1 MSGEDFPDIDA
12 LDSQAQVTAD
22 AVGPGDTRCGYVAI
36 LGRPNVGKSTLM
48 NHLLGQ
54 KIAITS
60 RKPQTTRHNLLGV
73 DTEGRHQA
81 IYLDTPGIHATAGG
95 RAINRYMVR
104 TATSVLSDVD
114 LALFL
119 FEANR
124 WTAEDELVLEHIKQA
139 KCPVV
144 AVINK
149 TDLLDRR
156 ELVLPVMAQT
166 SERHGFSEIIP
177 VAALKKTGLEE
188 LRALIFGYLPLG
200 MHMFAEDQVTDRSER
215 FLVAEIVREKLMR
228 RLGDE
233 LPHRSTVAIERYVEG
248 DKVLDI
254 HAIVY
259 VERAGQKQIMI
270 GKGGERMKG
279 IGSDAREDIETL
291 LQRKVMLRLWVKVRA
306 NWTDDER
313 SLSHLGYE

>member
-1 MSGEDFPDIDA
+1 VSTET
-12 LDSQAQVTAD
+12 S
-22 AVGPGDTRCGYVAI
+22 RCGYVAI

-48 NHLLGQ
+48 NHMLGQ

-73 DTEGRHQA
+73 DTEGSSQA
-81 IYLDTPGIHATAGG
+81 IYVDTPGIHATAGG

-104 TATSVLSDVD
+104 AATSVLKDVD

-124 WTAEDELVLEHIKQA
+124 FTPEDELVLEHIKGA
-139 KCPVV
+139 SCPVI

-149 TDLLDRR
+149 TDLLEQR
-156 ELVLPVMAQT
+156 ELVLPVMAETAQ
-166 SERHGFSEIIP
+166 RFDFAEIVP
-177 VAALKKTGLEE
+177 VAALRKRGVDE
-188 LRALIFGYLPLG
+188 LRSLIFGYLPEG
-200 MHMFAEDQVTDRSER
+200 PHFFAEDEVTDRSER
-215 FLVAEIVREKLMR
+215 FLVAEIIREKLMR

-233 LPHRSTVAIERYVEG
+233 LPHRSTVAIERFAEG
-248 DKVLDI
+248 ESVLDI

-270 GKGGERMKG
+270 GKGGDRMKG
-279 IGSDAREDIETL
+279 IGIDAREDIETL
-291 LQRKVMLRLWVKVRA
+291 LQRKVMLRLWVKVKA
-306 NWTDDER
+306 NWSDDER
-313 SLSHLGYE
+313 SLSHLGYD

>member
-1 MSGEDFPDIDA
+1 MANHNKGSGPE
-12 LDSQAQVTAD
+12 S
-22 AVGPGDTRCGYVAI
+22 CGYVAI

-73 DTEGRHQA
+73 DTSGGAQA
-81 IYLDTPGIHATAGG
+81 IYVDTPGIHATAGG

-104 TATSVLSDVD
+104 AATSVLADVD

-124 WTAEDELVLEHIKQA
+124 WTEEDDLVVEHLAQA
-139 KCPVV
+139 KCPVI

-149 TDLLDRR
+149 IDLLGKR
-156 ELVLPVMAQT
+156 EEVLPVMAQAA
-166 SERHGFSEIIP
+166 ERFAFAEIIP
-177 VAALKKTGLEE
+177 VAALKKRGLDE
-188 LRALIFGYLPLG
+188 LRTVIFGYLPDGPHL
-200 MHMFAEDQVTDRSER
+200 FSADQVTDKSER

-233 LPHRSTVAIERYVEG
+233 LPHRSTVAIERFQEG
-248 DKVLDI
+248 ASVLEI
-254 HAIVY
+254 HAVVY

-279 IGSDAREDIETL
+279 IGTDARGDIEIL
-291 LQRKVMLRLWVKVRA
+291 LDRKVMLRLWVKVKA

-313 SLSHLGYE
+313 SLSHLGYD

>member
-1 MSGEDFPDIDA
+1 MTSTVTDES
-12 LDSQAQVTAD
+12 DSE
-22 AVGPGDTRCGYVAI
+22 RCGYVAI

-73 DTEGRHQA
+73 DTQGSAQA
-81 IYLDTPGIHATAGG
+81 IYVDTPGIHSTAGG

-104 TATSVLSDVD
+104 AATSVLADVD

-119 FEANR
+119 FESNR
-124 WTAEDELVLEHIKQA
+124 WTEEDELVLEHIKQA

-149 TDLLDRR
+149 IDLLDKR
-156 ELVLPVMAQT
+156 EQVLPVMAQT
-166 SERHGFSEIIP
+166 AERFTFAEIIP
-177 VAALKKTGLEE
+177 VAGLKKRGLDE
-188 LRALIFGYLPLG
+188 LRSLIFGYLPEDP
-200 MHMFAEDQVTDRSER
+200 HMFAGDQVTDKSER

-233 LPHRSTVAIERYVEG
+233 LPHRSTVAIERFSEG
-248 DKVLDI
+248 ASVLEI
-254 HAIVY
+254 HAVVY
-259 VERAGQKQIMI
+259 VERDGQKQIMI

-279 IGSDAREDIETL
+279 IGTDARGDIEVL
-291 LQRKVMLRLWVKVRA
+291 LDRKVMLRLWVKVKA

-313 SLSHLGYE
+313 SLTHLGYD

>member
-1 MSGEDFPDIDA
+1 MNLDDLPAKDVAVDA
-12 LDSQAQVTAD
+12 A
-22 AVGPGDTRCGYVAI
+22 GTRCGYVAI

-73 DTEGRHQA
+73 DTEGLHQA
-81 IYLDTPGIHATAGG
+81 IYVDTPGIHATAGG

-124 WTAEDELVLEHIKQA
+124 WTAEDELVLEHLQQA

-149 TDLLDRR
+149 TDLLDKR

-166 SERHGFSEIIP
+166 AERYAFSDIIP
-177 VAALKKTGLEE
+177 CAALKKTGLEQ
-188 LRALIFGYLPLG
+188 LRSLIFGHLPRG
-200 MHMFAEDQVTDRSER
+200 MHLFAEDQVTDRSER

-233 LPHRSTVAIERYVEG
+233 LPHRSTVAIERYADG